1 MEDTARYDV
10 LQRWQV
16 VQHELIPGLE
26 SELGGLT
33 PKLEKLIHMLEWVRL
48 EEFVPSSWCGEGRP
62 PHERS
67 WLANAFIAKVVLG
80 IDTTVGLIERL
91 QVDRRLRRLC
101 GFMRWQRLPSESTF
115 SRAFAEFSASRLG
128 ERVHEVLVKNTL
140 GDRLIGHLSRDST
153 AIESRERPVKT
164 EKPEKAPVKTP
175 KRRGRPRRGEV
186 REPAKE
192 SKVQKQ
198 RRQTL
203 PEMLADIPK
212 ACDRGTKQNAKGYK
226 TSWNGYKLHIDT
238 ADCGVPVSV
247 LLSSASMHDSLAAI
261 PLSLIS
267 ASRVTNCYDLM
278 DAAYCCA
285 NLREHSR
292 ELGHVPLIDHNPRGG
307 EKIEFA
313 PHEARR
319 YDERTAVERTN
330 ARLKDEFGAKN
341 LRVKGAVKVM
351 GHLMFGILAL
361 TVDQLMRC
369 RW

>member
-1 MEDTARYDV
+1 M
-10 LQRWQV
+10 
-16 VQHELIPGLE
+16 
-26 SELGGLT
+26 
-33 PKLEKLIHMLEWVRL
+33 EKLINTLEWVRL

-140 GDRLIGHLSRDST
+140 GDRLISHLSRDST
-153 AIESRERPVKT
+153 AIESWERPVKA
-164 EKPEKAPVKTP
+164 EKPEKAPVKAP
-175 KRRGRPRRGEV
+175 KHRGRPRRDEV

-198 RRQTL
+198 RRQIL

-212 ACDRGTKQNAKGYK
+212 GCDRGTKQNAKGYK

-261 PLSLIS
+261 PLLLIS

-285 NLREHSR
+285 DLREHSR
-292 ELGHVPLIDHNPRGG
+292 ELGHVPLIDHIMDEYEIDGLRWHGVSYSDYDTLSIHREEDVIIEIRHSYSEDDFLWDWSKKLSDGVYARHSSREVGVLEACAAALDYSPRVLQMTYLG
-307 EKIEFA
+307 EN
-313 PHEARR
+313 
-319 YDERTAVERTN
+319 TS
-330 ARLKDEFGAKN
+330 
-341 LRVKGAVKVM
+341 
-351 GHLMFGILAL
+351 
-361 TVDQLMRC
+361 
-369 RW
+369 W